1 MEIIGIYLLCWCKWW
16 KIIIE
21 TKQFKYTKLNNG
33 NYALFN
39 NLLLDL
45 VFVEEEVFLK
55 LQE

>member
-1 MEIIGIYLLCWCKWW
+1 MIK
-16 KIIIE
+16 

-33 NYALFN
+33 NYVLFN
-39 NLLLDL
+39 NLILDL

>member
-1 MEIIGIYLLCWCKWW
+1 MIK
-16 KIIIE
+16 